1 MDVLQLLKTRRSI
14 RVYKDK
20 EIPKELLIQILEA
33 GRWAPTGANL
43 QPWHFIVVTD
53 YETRKEIGNSARFFF
68 IKSSHVE
75 NAPVLIVLCFD
86 KKKGKYGR
94 YDVTLAGGNMMIMA
108 HSLGLGSCWIGAF
121 DEKRI
126 KEILKIPE
134 TVEIVGLITLGYPD
148 ENATAPPR
156 IDLNKV
162 VHWESWENVKRKNLI
177 DGFVKSGPFSLIKK
191 FLKFFGY

>member
-1 MDVLQLLKTRRSI
+1 
-14 RVYKDK
+14 
-20 EIPKELLIQILEA
+20 
-33 GRWAPTGANL
+33 
-43 QPWHFIVVTD
+43 
-53 YETRKEIGNSARFFF
+53 
-68 IKSSHVE
+68 
-75 NAPVLIVLCFD
+75 
-86 KKKGKYGR
+86 
-94 YDVTLAGGNMMIMA
+94 MMIMA